1 MAAIRHPNVVLFM
14 GVCLEP
20 ACMVTEWCSRG
31 SVYDILVKAR
41 KNPALGAQL
50 DWPRRLSMAL
60 DAAKGMLQ
68 LHSHR
73 PHILHRD
80 LKSPNL
86 VVDRHWH
93 VKVTDFNLSRIM
105 YNTAVTS
112 SVSAN
117 NPRWLAPE
125 AIATQSFS
133 KAADVYSFGIILWEL
148 ITWQLP
154 WEAFGPFQIMVA
166 VAERG
171 QRPDIPQDLSVIPGG
186 DSPAAYGLV
195 TLMQRCWSQ
204 EPADRPGFDIIVIT
218 LRNLLESVARRR
230 PNGKQPTSPGEAS
243 SPAHLSPAT
252 SSRGPLLDANGRAS
266 LSGSLVAS
274 GPPHAVPG
282 VPPPIREQ
290 PSVKNEAAYS
300 SARSSLSPQSSLAA
314 SSLGDP
320 GASLQPA
327 SQPQDCNMEAA
338 LAPAP
343 SCGSDSPAY
352 AYKAG
357 LPPQPTARPI
367 ASASPFATAAAL
379 GSFGSLDGDKHS
391 DVSSTEGH
399 ESAHSAASHSSARRS
414 CNSLASLRHAGS
426 QEHEQQQ
433 QQQQQRSLIQDPVY
447 HHQQPPDGL
456 RLPPAKASGSSS
468 GRTTPM
474 LQPGSSSF
482 RFARHPGASTSGMS
496 TPSHPGQPSRSSVDS
511 SLGELRMAGQTHSE
525 RRQVVPQGSSR
536 LSESEARRLWE
547 RTSPAAAA
555 PKMHRRRSLS
565 TGEGIA
571 LLLAT
576 FGGGKHPQYP
586 AHEPPGVYGPARGH
600 H

>member
-1 MAAIRHPNVVLFM
+1 M
-14 GVCLEP
+14 
-20 ACMVTEWCSRG
+20 
-31 SVYDILVKAR
+31 
-41 KNPALGAQL
+41 
-50 DWPRRLSMAL
+50 
-60 DAAKGMLQ
+60 
-68 LHSHR
+68 
-73 PHILHRD
+73 
-80 LKSPNL
+80 
-86 VVDRHWH
+86 
-93 VKVTDFNLSRIM
+93 
-105 YNTAVTS
+105 
-112 SVSAN
+112 
-117 NPRWLAPE
+117 
-125 AIATQSFS
+125 
-133 KAADVYSFGIILWEL
+133 
-148 ITWQLP
+148 
-154 WEAFGPFQIMVA
+154 
-166 VAERG
+166 
-171 QRPDIPQDLSVIPGG
+171 
-186 DSPAAYGLV
+186 
-195 TLMQRCWSQ
+195 
-204 EPADRPGFDIIVIT
+204 
-218 LRNLLESVARRR
+218 ARRR

-414 CNSLASLRHAGS
+414 CNSLASLRCAVSELLCSFALAGALPFACTCLRHNMYDKS
-426 QEHEQQQ
+426 TLYLLSALLFDG
-433 QQQQQRSLIQDPVY
+433 RSSYVGTLA
-447 HHQQPPDGL
+447 
-456 RLPPAKASGSSS
+456 AKSTSSS
-468 GRTTPM
+468 
-474 LQPGSSSF
+474 SSN
-482 RFARHPGASTSGMS
+482 
-496 TPSHPGQPSRSSVDS
+496 SSN
-511 SLGELRMAGQTHSE
+511 
-525 RRQVVPQGSSR
+525 
-536 LSESEARRLWE
+536 
-547 RTSPAAAA
+547 
-555 PKMHRRRSLS
+555 
-565 TGEGIA
+565 
-571 LLLAT
+571 
-576 FGGGKHPQYP
+576 
-586 AHEPPGVYGPARGH
+586 AH
-600 H
+600 